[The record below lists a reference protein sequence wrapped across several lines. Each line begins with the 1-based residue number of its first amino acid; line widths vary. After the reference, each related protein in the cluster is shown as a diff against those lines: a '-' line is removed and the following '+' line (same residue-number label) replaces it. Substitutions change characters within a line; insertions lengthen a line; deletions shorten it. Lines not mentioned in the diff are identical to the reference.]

1 MNESLARGVP
11 TLPSARLRR
20 AATSPQGEALNLRSS
35 ETVFSPSLFVFPVRQ
50 KELSV
55 RSQRGGWEQGVQGG
69 RIRPPAYRRA
79 SKASLELE
87 RLAEPISRAKH
98 RHAEWRD
105 GAKQGGPHKA
115 PRPPE
120 GEQSEPGARA
130 FGRANKAG
138 RNTGTPNGVTVRSKE
153 GRSRP
158 PAYRR
163 VLRHGNR
170 KIHGT
175 VAHAAGL

>member
-50 KELSV
+50 KRAVCPLPA
-55 RSQRGGWEQGVQGG
+55 RGVGAGG
-69 RIRPPAYRRA
+69 AGGPLKAPAHRRA
-79 SKASLELE
+79 SKASLEPE

-105 GAKQGGPHKA
+105 GAKQGGAQGPTPTGGRCGTEIEKYMA
-115 PRPPE
+115 QWRMRRVCDILNYN
-120 GEQSEPGARA
+120 ARGMS
-130 FGRANKAG
+130 FGQENFA
-138 RNTGTPNGVTVRSKE
+138 SQ
-153 GRSRP
+153 GRSAADDGKESALF
-158 PAYRR
+158 PAGIR
-163 VLRHGNR
+163 L
-170 KIHGT
+170 
-175 VAHAAGL
+175 LP

>member
-50 KELSV
+50 KRAVCPLTV
-55 RSQRGGWEQGVQGG
+55 RGWEQGVQGG
-69 RIRPPAYRRA
+69 RLRPPAHRRA
-79 SKASLELE
+79 SKASLEPE

-105 GAKQGGPHKA
+105 GAKQGGPLKA
-115 PRPPE
+115 PPPTGGRRGTE
-120 GEQSEPGARA
+120 IEKYMAQWRMRRVCDILNYNARGMS
-130 FGRANKAG
+130 FGQENFA
-138 RNTGTPNGVTVRSKE
+138 SQ
-153 GRSRP
+153 GRSAADDGKESALF
-158 PAYRR
+158 PAGIR
-163 VLRHGNR
+163 L
-170 KIHGT
+170 
-175 VAHAAGL
+175 LP